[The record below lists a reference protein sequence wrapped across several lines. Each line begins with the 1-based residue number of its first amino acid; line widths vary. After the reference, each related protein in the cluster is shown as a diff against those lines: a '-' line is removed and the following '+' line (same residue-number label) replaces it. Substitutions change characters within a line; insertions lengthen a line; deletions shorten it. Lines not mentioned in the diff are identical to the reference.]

1 MIISM
6 KTVKVLSLC
15 MVMLVGSMSLFAQ
28 DAKKGDRP
36 ERGDKGQRSERIVS
50 ELNLNDQQAAEFK
63 KIEEDFSAKM
73 KTQREAMKAA
83 EQKNREEVKTMID
96 EKDAAVKKI
105 LTEEQYKQYTELS
118 KRGKKHGPAPRGEK
132 GKRPAPKKQGGCGC
146 NK

>member
-1 MIISM
+1 M
-6 KTVKVLSLC
+6 KTVKVLGLC

-36 ERGDKGQRSERIVS
+36 ERGDKGQRYERIIS
-50 ELNLNDQQAAEFK
+50 ELNLNEKQATEFK

-73 KTQREAMKAA
+73 KTKREAMKAV
-83 EQKNREEVKTMID
+83 EEKNREEVKTIVD

-105 LTEEQYKQYTELS
+105 LTEEQYKQYTDLS
-118 KRGKKHGPAPRGEK
+118 KRGKKHGPGPRGEK
-132 GKRPAPKKQGGCGC
+132 GKRPAPKKQGCCGC